1 MPDELAGDPGTG
13 QSPPQDQGP
22 SLEQQLAER
31 DRKLATAEGKL
42 AQMEETFRALQRP
55 QAPEQAPPHAR
66 RGIPDHIRREITA
79 RGMTEAELEA
89 NSPLILPIVEAY
101 LGAAASEVLGI
112 IQGVQDDV
120 SMERMAR
127 QAYKKDGS
135 PGKYPHFDQ
144 LYDSMVQI
152 RQESA
157 RQGRYLPPE
166 TAYKIAFAQNYDQLG
181 VGGGGVTVP
190 AASPQTTRSRDAG
203 AGAGLRSVRAPAVAP
218 EQDIRDARDLLTLSP
233 AERRKFYEQHGNTP
247 IEARR

>member
-1 MPDELAGDPGTG
+1 
-13 QSPPQDQGP
+13 
-22 SLEQQLAER
+22 
-31 DRKLATAEGKL
+31 
-42 AQMEETFRALQRP
+42 MEETFKALQRP
-55 QAPEQAPPHAR
+55 PAPEQPPPGR

-101 LGAAASEVLGI
+101 LGAAANEVLGI

-120 SMERMAR
+120 AMERMAR
-127 QAYKKDGS
+127 QAYRKDGS

-144 LYDSMVQI
+144 LYDSMVSI

-166 TAYKIAFAQNYDQLG
+166 TAYKIAFAQNFDQLEH
-181 VGGGGVTVP
+181 GGGL
-190 AASPQTTRSRDAG
+190 ASPPPSAQTTRSRDAA
-203 AGAGLRSVRAPAVAP
+203 AGAGLRTVRAPVANQ
-218 EQDIRDARDLLTLSP
+218 EVEVRDARDLLALSP

>member
-13 QSPPQDQGP
+13 QAPAEGP
-22 SLEQQLAER
+22 SLQDQLAER
-31 DRKLATAEGKL
+31 DRKLAVAEAKL
-42 AQMEETFRALQRP
+42 GQMEETFKALQRP
-55 QAPEQAPPHAR
+55 PTPEQAPPQGR

-79 RGMTEAELEA
+79 RGMTEAEIDA
-89 NSPLILPIVEAY
+89 NSPIILPIVEAY

-120 SMERMAR
+120 AMERMAR

-135 PGKYPHFDQ
+135 PGKYPYFDQ

-166 TAYKIAFAQNYDQLG
+166 TAYKIAFAQSYDQLG
-181 VGGGGVTVP
+181 AGSGAVAVP
-190 AASPQTTRSRDAG
+190 AASPQTLRSRDAG
-203 AGAGLRSVRAPAVAP
+203 AGAGLRNVRAPAVAP
-218 EQDIRDARDLLTLSP
+218 ESDIKDARDLLALSP

>member
-13 QSPPQDQGP
+13 QVAPDAP

-31 DRKLATAEGKL
+31 DQKLARAEGKL
-42 AQMEETFRALQRP
+42 AQMEETFKALQQPRP
-55 QAPEQAPPHAR
+55 PEQAPPTGR

-79 RGMTEAELEA
+79 RGMTDAELEV
-89 NSPLILPIVEAY
+89 NSPLVLPIVEAY
-101 LGAAASEVLGI
+101 LGAAANEVLGI

-127 QAYKKDGS
+127 QTKKF
-135 PGKYPHFDQ
+135 PHFEQ
-144 LYDSMVQI
+144 LYDSMVQL

-157 RQGRYLPPE
+157 RQGRYLAPDV
-166 TAYKIAFAQNYDQLG
+166 AYKIAFAQSYDRLG
-181 VGGGGVTVP
+181 VGEGGGTVSP
-190 AASPQTTRSRDAG
+190 SPSPQTTRSRDVG
-203 AGAGLRSVRAPAVAP
+203 AGAGLRNVRAPAVAP
-218 EQDIRDARDLLTLSP
+218 EPEVRDARDLLALSP